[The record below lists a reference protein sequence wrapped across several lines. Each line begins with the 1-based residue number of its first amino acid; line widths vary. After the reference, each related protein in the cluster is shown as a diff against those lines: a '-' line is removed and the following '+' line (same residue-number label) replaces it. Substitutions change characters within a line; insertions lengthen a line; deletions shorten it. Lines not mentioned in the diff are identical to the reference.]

1 MKPDAKKTATNLVF
15 ALSNPNPS
23 KSTGMGGESEDEEE
37 GGEGGSLE
45 DAALESAAADMMS
58 AFKSGDVAAL
68 ASALK
73 AAVSCCGSE
82 D

>member
-1 MKPDAKKTATNLVF
+1 MKPDAKKTATNLLF
-15 ALSNPNPS
+15 ALSNPSPS

-45 DAALESAAADMMS
+45 DAALESAASDVMA
-58 AFKSGDVAAL
+58 AIKAGDTTAL
-68 ASALK
+68 AAALK
-73 AAVSCCGSE
+73 AAVTCCGSE